1 MLDIKIEIKGK
12 IGKKEE
18 SFRFPEAFCELTF
31 EQFTAYH
38 RFLEEEISTGELLW
52 FFLQGNDEFKAEIP
66 GTRIAELEN
75 LLIFIY
81 TEPTPEWYL
90 KYLKIDEAE
99 LIGPAAEFSNLI
111 TGEFV
116 FADTYYTE
124 FMRNYS
130 SLRLR
135 SATEEIGSTSLN
147 DRSLATEAENNM
159 NKCLA
164 VLMREADVDADEN
177 SSKWKGDKRVVF
189 NENHIERRA
198 ALIAEV
204 PIEMRLAAIFN
215 YGIIRDL
222 LEKRYIW
229 IFQKST
235 DEGKNKNSG
244 WDKVM
249 RSMCFGD
256 ITKLNDI
263 FFIPLYTFFDELNDV
278 VKERSK

>member
-12 IGKKEE
+12 ISAKEE
-18 SFRFPEAFCELTF
+18 SFRFPEAFNELTF
-31 EQFTAYH
+31 EQFAAYH

-52 FFLQGNDEFKAEIP
+52 FFLQGNDEFKAKIP
-66 GTRIAELEN
+66 GSRIAQLED
-75 LLIFIY
+75 LLVFIY
-81 TEPTPEWYL
+81 TEPAPEWYM
-90 KYLKIDEAE
+90 KYLKIEDTE

-116 FADTYYTE
+116 FADTYYTA
-124 FMRNYS
+124 FMKS
-130 SLRLR
+130 V
-135 SATEEIGSTSLN
+135 ASTSLASTSLSDRN
-147 DRSLATEAENNM
+147 DRNEGEKYM

-164 VLMREADVDADEN
+164 CLMREPDAEADEN
-177 SSKWKGDKRVVF
+177 SANWKGDKRIIF
-189 NENHIERRA
+189 NENHIEKRA
-198 ALIAEV
+198 AIIASIPV
-204 PIEMRLAAIFN
+204 EMKLAAMFN

-222 LEKRYIW
+222 IEKRYIW

-235 DEGKNKNSG
+235 DEGKSKNSG

-263 FFIPLYTFFDELNDV
+263 FFIPLYTFMDELNDTI
-278 VKERSK
+278 KANSK